1 MPLSSDWYDVTPG
14 MPFADNSAGD
24 ISAAD
29 LRDFAQ
35 DIADNAVA
43 AEWFQ
48 LTSED
53 VPESDAEYTPALST
67 NDTPVTFWMTANDP
81 AGPQGTASS
90 MWTAQAFDAAPANA
104 AVMLYTG
111 TMDQLLHVS
120 WVDTTASQPTVTLTN
135 VTSGCTVQPVVW
147 IGNTATTGNEYAAGR
162 IGVTTA
168 TGETT
173 PEGVDISSS
182 VVLPFISPIRYVKL
196 GVRINPPSGSS
207 IQYAATPPEVDFGT
221 TTGLVVARPAATG
234 ASL

>member
-1 MPLSSDWYDVTPG
+1 MPLSSDWYDATPG

-24 ISAAD
+24 ISAED

-35 DIADNAVA
+35 DIAENGVA

-48 LTSED
+48 LSSED
-53 VPESDAEYTPALST
+53 VPESDAEYTPSLST
-67 NDTPVTFWMTANDP
+67 NDTPVTFWMTADDP
-81 AGPQGTASS
+81 LGPQGTATSVWS
-90 MWTAQAFDAAPANA
+90 AEAFDAAPANA
-104 AVMLYTG
+104 AVLQYTG

-147 IGNTATTGNEYAAGR
+147 IGTSATLGSEFAAGR
-162 IGVTTA
+162 ISSTTT
-168 TGETT
+168 TGETG
-173 PEGVDISSS
+173 PEAIDISSS
-182 VVLPFISPIRYVKL
+182 VVLPFISPNRYVRL
-196 GVRINPPSGSS
+196 GVRINPPSGSA
-207 IQYAATPPEVDFGT
+207 IQYDAIAPEVDFGT